1 MEKNHKDTD
10 CYFFYYSTCTKGDN
24 CAYRHEA
31 SALGSETVCSFW
43 IEGSCQNQHCN
54 FRHMEIKKNRKTIP
68 CYWEKFPTGC
78 KKPHCPFNHRIKRTT
93 ITNPIEPVKTPTPA
107 KPVTQ
112 EWSNRSDGKFEG
124 NSTETDQGRGNSE
137 AGSFIGS
144 PVDPLIVNFE
154 EESDSESAPSPTK
167 NPRSRIS
174 SCKTYEEIR
183 LEEIQAESAAFY
195 FYEPSMNYQAS
206 SAGGGKEKK
215 PSGARSQRAVLGAS
229 VYARENTEKRE
240 KNPEELDFQVL
251 SLEEIRKRKR
261 SRESPTV
268 IATAVANAA
277 VEPEIDLSGECQT
290 KKEDGFLKDAI
301 KVLDELRA
309 ANTDKEVERATERR
323 KRRSFTEVKSEE
335 DAKRPRGQ
343 VEGVRVPPV
352 RLRRNRRSSASKEEI
367 EKSADESERL
377 EDEEEAACSSRRQ
390 SVEVRLCDSSTDDS
404 PSREDVDE
412 KSRNLVESLDSIVKN
427 VTICSDVL
435 KLGREELHTLDTA
448 SDDILKDIDALL
460 TDDPKS

>member
-1 MEKNHKDTD
+1 MFRTMRCKEHDHSSFYNFIQMEKNHKDTD

-112 EWSNRSDGKFEG
+112 EWSNRS
-124 NSTETDQGRGNSE
+124 
-137 AGSFIGS
+137 
-144 PVDPLIVNFE
+144 
-154 EESDSESAPSPTK
+154 ESDSESAPSPTK